1 MVSELVGT
9 NQSNNKN
16 RVLDLSA
23 LGDAAKQSISA
34 GEKPILKE
42 PVQGTIVGVE
52 LSVQDAFR
60 TNRDNPTQKFHPCLL
75 KVKTKF
81 EDPETQQDVTS
92 TDNYSGLR
100 FYPKLDETGEVV
112 LDSNG
117 DEILDRFWNGDGSD
131 FGKLLNAAQSA
142 EESIVTYNDFFAF
155 LQSKPSCVIKT
166 EFRNNPTTNKQTH
179 KEFITRFI

>member
-42 PVQGTIVGVE
+42 PVQGTVVGIE
-52 LSVQDAFR
+52 LSVQSAFK
-60 TNRDNPTQKFHPCLL
+60 TNRDDATQRFHPCLL

-81 EDPETQQDVTS
+81 TDPETKQVVTS

-100 FYPKLDETGEVV
+100 FYPKTDETGQLI
-112 LDSNG
+112 LDANG
-117 DEILDRFWNGDGSD
+117 EEILDRFWNGDGSD
-131 FGKLLNAAQSA
+131 FGKLLNSAQTA
-142 EESIVTYNDFFAF
+142 NEDIVTYSDFFAF
-155 LQSKPSCVIKT
+155 LQSTPTCVIKT
-166 EFRNNPTTNKQTH
+166 EFRNNPSTNKQTH